1 MTVLCLG
8 EALVDMVGERPL
20 ADLADADAFV
30 PRFGG
35 ATANVAVVA
44 ARHGASVALAGG
56 AGDDAW
62 GRWLL
67 ARLERERVDTRWFT
81 LAEELQTR
89 LAFVTVD
96 AAGAPSYTLYGED
109 PRSVLAALAG
119 REQEALGACDGLYL
133 TTNVLVDPGERE
145 LALSLREQALAAG
158 KPVVFDPN
166 LRLHR
171 WRLRSQAQSFA
182 NACVRDA
189 LLVRASAQEAELMT
203 GEADPEQAARALL
216 KGGARMVVLTL
227 GGEGAI
233 LRGELRADV
242 PGVEAQVRS
251 TVGAGD
257 TLTGVLLARLALS
270 GWYPAAAAAALPDA
284 LREAARATERWSA
297 LDS

>member
-20 ADLADADAFV
+20 ADLAEADAFV

-67 ARLERERVDTRWFT
+67 ARLQRERVDTRWFA
-81 LAEELQTR
+81 LAEEQQTR

-109 PRSVLAALAG
+109 PRSVLAALG
-119 REQEALGACDGLYL
+119 RRDEEALGACDGLYL
-133 TTNVLVDPGERE
+133 TTNVLVDPDERA

-166 LRLHR
+166 LRLGR
-171 WRLRSQAQSFA
+171 WKLRSQAQSFA

-189 LLVRASAQEAELMT
+189 LLVRASAHEAGLMT

-227 GGEGAI
+227 GGDGAI

-242 PGVEAQVRS
+242 AGVATQVRS

-284 LREAARATERWSA
+284 LREAARATERWGA
-297 LDS
+297 LD